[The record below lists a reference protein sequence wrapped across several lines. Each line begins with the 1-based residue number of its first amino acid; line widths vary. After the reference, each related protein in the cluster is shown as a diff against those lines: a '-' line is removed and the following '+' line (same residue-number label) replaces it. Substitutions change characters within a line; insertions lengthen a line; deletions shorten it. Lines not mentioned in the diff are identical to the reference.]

1 MVAGK
6 PKRDFYLKKDTNGT
20 MKIEIT
26 ADWILSEYSKNVPI
40 MDFDS
45 SENDIVDDEFGW
57 ITLTYVSETD
67 SRWIEL
73 ALNSCDIK
81 YRKLKFDNI
90 GEEPEQ
96 SYNYWYDII
105 LNFTDVLN
113 KETELPNFIERLIN
127 WNYDSK
133 YAYYNWLLSNK

>member
-1 MVAGK
+1 
-6 PKRDFYLKKDTNGT
+6 

-26 ADWILSEYSKNVPI
+26 ADWILTEYSKNVPI
-40 MDFDS
+40 IIFDS
-45 SENDIVDDEFGW
+45 YEYDIVDNVYGW

-73 ALNSCDIK
+73 ALNAIKIK

-96 SYNYWYDII
+96 PYNYWYDII
-105 LNFTDVLN
+105 FNFGDILK
-113 KETELPNFIERLIN
+113 KERELPNFVERLIN

-133 YAYYNWLLSNK
+133 YAYYNWLMDNK